1 MLLLREH
8 FVFDGIPF
16 DEKCLRSDLRFT
28 TSVCRFWFC
37 HKSEHF
43 ETLLRSLLKLVRSQ
57 ILFLKRKTREARDND
72 IKWMNSWFDLLLDKL
87 LKFSKHTRNPSVWF
101 QYCFNPREISWIT
114 RLKVLTNW
122 SGHRAWSQR
131 DDPSLLSKL
140 VHCRPLALSTQTLR

>member
-16 DEKCLRSDLRFT
+16 DEKCLRSNLRSM

-57 ILFLKRKTREARDND
+57 ASLSQEKNTRSKR
-72 IKWMNSWFDLLLDKL
+72 
-87 LKFSKHTRNPSVWF
+87 
-101 QYCFNPREISWIT
+101 
-114 RLKVLTNW
+114 
-122 SGHRAWSQR
+122 
-131 DDPSLLSKL
+131 
-140 VHCRPLALSTQTLR
+140 